1 LATSKSRST
10 KALRSKFKVKLNFSS
25 IRSRV
30 LPILRLLDAG
40 NYPAA
45 IGRALGWSK
54 SHVFYYVRKMEQAGL
69 VIRRRRSSIV
79 VYEVTPNGTNFLTTS
94 EGVLF
99 GSGVWRLH
107 AAKYRFPLVGDGV
120 WPVDWR
126 RVAKMNWTALL
137 GLEGGVTVE
146 RTPSSIIVHVET
158 LYGRDPVM
166 LLDLAHGC
174 ADRTARALMQKYGCR
189 LGEGK
194 LCRRPHIAVD
204 DPVAEFI
211 SRYFEL
217 SAETCKVDASEGVG
231 EIDHF
236 TIESAVEYLR
246 LPETTKKISGQ
257 VDLIGADVD
266 VIKKD
271 LSEMKTALS
280 KLMGDPDLKI
290 CLKPGGDDYVS

>member
-1 LATSKSRST
+1 
-10 KALRSKFKVKLNFSS
+10 
-25 IRSRV
+25 
-30 LPILRLLDAG
+30 LRLLEAG
-40 NYPAA
+40 NYPAKIA
-45 IGRALGWSK
+45 RALGWSK
-54 SHVFYYVRKMEQAGL
+54 PHVFYYVHKLEQAQMVL
-69 VIRRRRSSIV
+69 RRRRSSIV
-79 VYEVTPNGTNFLTTS
+79 VYEVTGHGKNFLTGS

-107 AAKYRFPLVGDGV
+107 AAKYRFPLVSDGA

-146 RTPSSIIVHVET
+146 RTPSSLIVHVET
-158 LYGRDPVM
+158 LYGKDPVM
-166 LLDLAHGC
+166 LLDLARGC

-217 SAETCKVDASEGVG
+217 SAENCKVDASEGLG

-246 LPETTKKISGQ
+246 LPETTRKISGQ
-257 VDLIGADVD
+257 VEVIGADVD
-266 VIKKD
+266 LIKRD
-271 LSEMKTALS
+271 LGEVKAFLTRLMSDSEPEN
-280 KLMGDPDLKI
+280 GV
-290 CLKPGGDDYVS
+290 KPGGDEYVS